1 MINSLMTE
9 PPLDP
14 PETAEDRRDAAELGI
29 YKVLKK
35 LEGHVFQ
42 DDEAELELQHMA
54 LQAEEDELDLDM
66 YGKDGSLDLESFY
79 GV

>member
-35 LEGHVFQ
+35 LECHVFQ

>member
-1 MINSLMTE
+1 MKPLMTE

-14 PETAEDRRDAAELGI
+14 PETAEDRNDAAELRI

-35 LEGHVFQ
+35 LEGHVFR

-54 LQAEEDELDLDM
+54 LQAEEDELDRDM
-66 YGKDGSLDLESFY
+66 YVEDELFFY
-79 GV
+79 NAISYGG